1 MSTESPLPA
10 TQQPLVA
17 VLVIEHEA
25 HAVPMA
31 EALLSGGI
39 DQLEV
44 TLRTPAGLQA
54 IAAIKN
60 ALPQAR
66 VGAGTVCSPEQLLDA
81 ITAGADFIV
90 SPGATDAL
98 LAAAAQQS
106 VPFVPGAV
114 TGSEVMRAMAFGFTT
129 LKFFPAESSGGAP
142 ALRAFSG
149 PFPEVRF
156 MPTGGITLDNL
167 HQYLSLDNVWAVG
180 GSWLTPHSLISD
192 QNWEGIAQLARDAA
206 AMTQSIRSGNAAV

>member
-1 MSTESPLPA
+1 MSTESPLPTA
-10 TQQPLVA
+10 QQPLVA
-17 VLVIEHEA
+17 VLVIEHVA

-44 TLRTPAGLQA
+44 TLRTPSGLEA
-54 IAAIKN
+54 IAAIKEEVP
-60 ALPQAR
+60 LAR
-66 VGAGTVCSPEQLLDA
+66 VGAGTVCTPQQVHDA
-81 ITAGADFIV
+81 IAAGADFIV

-98 LAAAAQQS
+98 LETAAQQS

-129 LKFFPAESSGGAP
+129 LKFFPAESSGGVAV
-142 ALRAFSG
+142 LKAFSG

-156 MPTGGITLDNL
+156 MPTGGITLDKL
-167 HQYLSLDNVWAVG
+167 HQYLSLDNVLAVG

-192 QNWEGIAQLARDAA
+192 QNWEGIAQLAREAA
-206 AMTQSIRSGNAAV
+206 AVTQSLRSGSAVA